1 MKKFYLTLNINGIF
15 FPENSKSSEEKLF
28 DIIHSYE
35 DKYGFYYNLC
45 KLLGWYP
52 TKFKILV
59 EQEKNIKCLGKIS
72 YIDKIKK
79 KLDLDVEFI
88 FLIHK
93 ESSIKTKED
102 LIDIMGDDFNNFT
115 LLFKEKLSKTE
126 FENIEL
132 KKSYSKITEFASV
145 SLSY

>member
-1 MKKFYLTLNINGIF
+1 
-15 FPENSKSSEEKLF
+15 
-28 DIIHSYE
+28 
-35 DKYGFYYNLC
+35 
-45 KLLGWYP
+45 
-52 TKFKILV
+52 
-59 EQEKNIKCLGKIS
+59 
-72 YIDKIKK
+72 
-79 KLDLDVEFI
+79 LDLDVEFI

-115 LLFKEKLSKTE
+115 LFFKEKLSKTE
-126 FENIEL
+126 FEDIEL